1 MANTALYYAQRI
13 LRMREI
19 YSGVPYTNIELWQ
32 EYRSMRATMNEII
45 REQETQALLQQLLN
59 MKEWQRTLLLAELDP
74 AEELWQTTSVL
85 S

>member
-1 MANTALYYAQRI
+1 
-13 LRMREI
+13 MREI